1 MSESTLP
8 QSAVQPESK
17 SQKSFKMVVVPY
29 LIAIGAQI
37 PLLFLY
43 FRSLWTFK
51 PHYQFI
57 PFAVG
62 VVAFLAWQR
71 WPRES
76 RLPYQSSTTSDVL
89 LVVGLLFGLV
99 NCLFLEPWLA
109 AVSCFLLAASLFART
124 YDAETGKTL
133 FALSLPLLVCIVPPK
148 RGDMWIITKLQRISA
163 NFTSQLLDV
172 VNYGHHMPGTVINA
186 PNGKGFGI
194 AEACSGVQSFF
205 TLLFVAVVFTVWNRR
220 PWFRTTLLM
229 GSAVFWAIFMNT
241 VRIFMIPMA
250 DRVLGVDLSKGV
262 LHMLLGYSTLAI
274 GILLLFSTDQFL
286 LFVFGPV
293 DADATD
299 SRGLGKMITKSWNK
313 FISGVKDE
321 SESEKRKKRSR
332 SKISVPSKFL
342 ILGAAGLLLV
352 GGLWQLTGVGRSL
365 FSTPEK
371 VIFFGDAIIT
381 QPLARED
388 LPEKIG
394 NWQLLEG
401 EKGYDFT
408 DRESGNDLGLH
419 SDHWIYASPNRFPVT
434 VSLDQTF
441 PGWHELTIC
450 YQNQG
455 WKLKSRTKKTAKIVG
470 TDEPWSYIEAE
481 FEQKTGEK
489 GFLLFS
495 LFDVFGGGY
504 EGPGSW
510 DLLDYLASRVKN
522 RLSQS
527 IRAQLFRGET
537 FQTQAFV
544 ETYRDLSPEERKEVV
559 DNYLKLREQ
568 MRTKFIE
575 RRGLSSD
582 PATEDSETDSETKSP

>member
-1 MSESTLP
+1 M
-8 QSAVQPESK
+8 
-17 SQKSFKMVVVPY
+17 
-29 LIAIGAQI
+29 
-37 PLLFLY
+37 
-43 FRSLWTFK
+43 
-51 PHYQFI
+51 
-57 PFAVG
+57 
-62 VVAFLAWQR
+62 
-71 WPRES
+71 
-76 RLPYQSSTTSDVL
+76 
-89 LVVGLLFGLV
+89 
-99 NCLFLEPWLA
+99 
-109 AVSCFLLAASLFART
+109 
-124 YDAETGKTL
+124 
-133 FALSLPLLVCIVPPK
+133 
-148 RGDMWIITKLQRISA
+148 
-163 NFTSQLLDV
+163 
-172 VNYGHHMPGTVINA
+172 
-186 PNGKGFGI
+186 
-194 AEACSGVQSFF
+194 
-205 TLLFVAVVFTVWNRR
+205 
-220 PWFRTTLLM
+220 
-229 GSAVFWAIFMNT
+229 
-241 VRIFMIPMA
+241 
-250 DRVLGVDLSKGV
+250 
-262 LHMLLGYSTLAI
+262 
-274 GILLLFSTDQFL
+274 
-286 LFVFGPV
+286 
-293 DADATD
+293 
-299 SRGLGKMITKSWNK
+299 
-313 FISGVKDE
+313 
-321 SESEKRKKRSR
+321 
-332 SKISVPSKFL
+332 
-342 ILGAAGLLLV
+342 
-352 GGLWQLTGVGRSL
+352 
-365 FSTPEK
+365 
-371 VIFFGDAIIT
+371 
-381 QPLARED
+381 
-388 LPEKIG
+388 
-394 NWQLLEG
+394 
-401 EKGYDFT
+401 
-408 DRESGNDLGLH
+408 H